1 MCRKVS
7 TDCFFNAGVRDGVYS
22 RTYETLPRFDAAA
35 RRASALATR
44 RPQLPENL
52 RGTPA
57 LRGAHAG
64 CVEKRPQFA
73 PNCEF
78 DGRFSLAKLGSTY
91 HLFARANLVGEKGAR
106 GHFGGRFVQ
115 SAASTTS
122 PRGPFGAFSVVDV
135 PGFRAPFARALNVYF
150 AAVTSNPVDPNNSL
164 VALFPLRDEG
174 LAILGLGVSCD
185 GKRFSRLAVLANT
198 TDAGD
203 FRTAD
208 HPADGV
214 LVDDASQTALFFVHR
229 NVPSIGNVTGPSALT
244 RIPIT
249 LNSLRAFT
257 RSQLPAGCP
266 RRP

>member
-1 MCRKVS
+1 MTRS
-7 TDCFFNAGVRDGVYS
+7 GS
-22 RTYETLPRFDAAA
+22 RGRA
-35 RRASALATR
+35 RASAASIR
-44 RPQLPENL
+44 RLPPPEDL

-135 PGFRAPFARALNVYF
+135 PGFRAPFVRALNVYF
-150 AAVTSNPVDPNNSL
+150 AAVTSNPADPDNSL

-214 LVDDASQTALFFVHR
+214 LVDDTSQTALFFVHR

-249 LNSLRAFT
+249 LSSLRAFT